1 MTIYKAMFVDDEYM
15 ILEGLK
21 MIVDW
26 SALGFEVVKTAKSAT
41 EALAY
46 LETHEIDLLIT
57 DINMP
62 EMSGIELV
70 KQAQEKTNDF
80 FTIILSGYQEFE
92 FVKKGMQLGVKNYLV
107 KPVNKEELKKSVL
120 EIHEELEKRQQ
131 QQEQKELYR
140 ETGLILWLND
150 ELNDGEFQGLLK
162 QFSSGTFPPYTPLLF
177 NGEKAVLE
185 EVAEYFLNKGQQMA
199 VYGRFNENQ
208 LILIYSGERQKLL
221 LLIRELEQHFSGSHW
236 QIIIG
241 ETITEWE
248 NLYKSYEKIKQV
260 QSLQAFYPD
269 LLPHERILKV
279 DAVDKEEELP
289 FLSFNKALMIGDIK
303 TICQELDKIFDQLL
317 AAQADPEQVKYIS
330 FLLFTD
336 IYRQSSALSAEDCE
350 TVIAE
355 IRKGNTIVE
364 LRRLFDN
371 ILEKSKVQTNQK
383 RYSETVQ
390 HTIDIINNDYTKE
403 ISLKSAAEALHL
415 SVVYLGQLFKKETEL
430 SFNQYLNLVRIKKA
444 QHLLLHTQQT
454 INEISEEIG
463 YNNTNYFSK
472 MFKKLNGITPKEFR
486 DTYREEYDSL

>member
-1 MTIYKAMFVDDEYM
+1 MFVDDEYM

-26 SALGFEVVKTAKSAT
+26 SALGFEVVETVKSAT
-41 EALAY
+41 EALQY
-46 LETHEIDLLIT
+46 LESHAIDLLIT

-70 KQAQEKTNDF
+70 KQAQVKNRDF

-107 KPVNKEELKKSVL
+107 KPVNKEELKRSVL
-120 EIHEELEKRQQ
+120 EIHAELEKRQ

-140 ETGLILWLND
+140 ETGLILWLNN

-162 QFSSGTFPPYTPLLF
+162 QFSSGTQPPYTPLLF
-177 NGEKAVLE
+177 SSEKAIVE
-185 EVAEYFLNKGQQMA
+185 TAAEYFWNRGQQMA
-199 VYGRFNENQ
+199 VYGRLNEDQ
-208 LILIYSGERQKLL
+208 LILIYSGSRQQLL
-221 LLIRELEQHFSGSHW
+221 LLIRELEQHFSGEHW
-236 QIIIG
+236 QIIVG
-241 ETITEWE
+241 ETIEEWE
-248 NLYKSYEKIKQV
+248 TLYKSYEKIKQI

-269 LLPHERILKV
+269 LLPHERVLKV
-279 DAVDKEEELP
+279 DTVNKEEELP

-303 TICQELDKIFDQLL
+303 TICQELDRIFDQLL
-317 AAQADPEQVKYIS
+317 AAQADPEQVKYVS

-336 IYRQSSALSAEDCE
+336 IYRQSPALSVDDYE
-350 TVIAE
+350 TMIAE

-364 LRRLFDN
+364 LRCLFDE
-371 ILEKSKVQTNQK
+371 ILEKTKGQTDQK

-390 HTIDIINNDYTKE
+390 HAIDIITNDYTEE
-403 ISLKSAAEALHL
+403 ISLKSAAESLHL
-415 SVVYLGQLFKKETEL
+415 SVVYLGQIFKKETEL
-430 SFNQYLNLVRIKKA
+430 SFNQYLNHVRIKKA

-454 INEISEEIG
+454 INEISEAIG

-486 DTYREEYDSL
+486 DTYREGYDSL

>member
-1 MTIYKAMFVDDEYM
+1 MTKYKTMFVDDEYM

-21 MIVDW
+21 MIVNW
-26 SALGFEVVKTAKSAT
+26 AELGFEVVHTAKSAT

-46 LETHEIDLLIT
+46 LENHEIDLLIT

-70 KQAQEKTNDF
+70 KLAQQQTKDF

-120 EIHEELEKRQQ
+120 EIHTELEKRQQ
-131 QQEQKELYR
+131 QKEQKEFYR

-150 ELNDGEFQGLLK
+150 ELNDGEFEGLLK
-162 QFSSGTFPPYTPLLF
+162 QFSSSTLPPYTPLLF
-177 NGEKAVLE
+177 SGEKELLE
-185 EVAEYFLNKGQQMA
+185 AVAEYFLNRGQQMA
-199 VYGRFNENQ
+199 VYGRFSENQ
-208 LILIYSGERQKLL
+208 LILIYSGNRQQLL
-221 LLIRELEQHFSGSHW
+221 LLVRELEHHFSGEHW
-236 QIIIG
+236 QMIVG
-241 ETITEWE
+241 ETIEEWE
-248 NLYKSYEKIKQV
+248 SLYKSYEKIKQV

-279 DAVDKEEELP
+279 DTVNKEGELP

-303 TICQELDKIFDQLL
+303 TIRQELDKIFDQLL

-336 IYRQSSALSAEDCE
+336 IYRQSSALSSEDYE
-350 TVIAE
+350 TIIAD

-364 LRRLFDN
+364 LRRLFDR
-371 ILEKSKVQTNQK
+371 ILEKTKEQTNQK

-390 HTIDIINNDYTKE
+390 HAIDIINNDYTEE
-403 ISLKSAAEALHL
+403 ISLKSAAESLHL

-454 INEISEEIG
+454 INEISEVIG

>member
-1 MTIYKAMFVDDEYM
+1 MRYKVMFVDDEYM

-41 EALAY
+41 EALTY
-46 LETHEIDLLIT
+46 LENHEIDLLIT

-70 KQAQEKTNDF
+70 KLAQLKKQDF
-80 FTIILSGYQEFE
+80 FTIILSGYQEFD

-120 EIHEELEKRQQ
+120 EIHAELEKRQQ
-131 QQEQKELYR
+131 QKEQKEFYR

-162 QFSSGTFPPYTPLLF
+162 QFSSGTLPPYTPVVF
-177 NGEKAVLE
+177 NGEKRTLE
-185 EVAEYFLNKGQQMA
+185 AIAECFLNKGQQMA
-199 VYGRFNENQ
+199 VYGRFNEKQ
-208 LILIYSGERQKLL
+208 LILIYSGDRQPLL
-221 LLIRELEQHFSGSHW
+221 LLIRALEQRFSGEQW
-236 QIIIG
+236 QLIVG
-241 ETITEWE
+241 ETIEEWE

-269 LLPHERILKV
+269 LLPHERIIKV
-279 DAVDKEEELP
+279 DTVNKEGELP

-303 TICQELDKIFDQLL
+303 TIRQELDKIFDQLL

-336 IYRQSSALSAEDCE
+336 IYRQSPALSAEDYE
-350 TVIAE
+350 AVIAE

-364 LRRLFDN
+364 LRRLFDS
-371 ILEKSKVQTNQK
+371 ILEKTREQNNQK

-390 HTIDIINNDYTKE
+390 HAIDIINNEYTDE
-403 ISLKSAAEALHL
+403 ISLKSAAESLHL
-415 SVVYLGQLFKKETEL
+415 SVVYLGQIFKKETEM

-454 INEISEEIG
+454 INEISEAIG

-486 DTYREEYDSL
+486 DTYREGYDSL

>member
-1 MTIYKAMFVDDEYM
+1 MTVYKTMFVDDEYM

-26 SALGFEVVKTAKSAT
+26 SALGFEVVKTAKNAT

-46 LETHEIDLLIT
+46 LEAHEIDLLIT

-70 KQAQEKTNDF
+70 KQAQQKTSDF

-120 EIHEELEKRQQ
+120 EIRNELEKRQQ

-185 EVAEYFLNKGQQMA
+185 EVAEYFLSRGQQMT
-199 VYGRFNENQ
+199 VYGRVNENQ
-208 LILIYSGERQKLL
+208 LILIYSGNRQQLL
-221 LLIRELEQHFSGSHW
+221 LLIRELEQRFSGSHW

-317 AAQADPEQVKYIS
+317 AAKADPEQVKYIS

-336 IYRQSSALSAEDCE
+336 IYRQSSALSSEDYE

-390 HTIDIINNDYTKE
+390 HTIDIINNDYTEE

-454 INEISEEIG
+454 INEISEAIG